1 MSNSWNERW
10 DALADQMAKM
20 TLERYPE
27 MATYLGVHT
36 YDHQVYDYSETARD
50 AEIRALYHFLRE
62 IQSIP
67 REQLTPERA
76 MDHALAEGEIRH
88 RLIDLESWRSWT
100 HDPDTPNS
108 IVVGGAFALAK
119 RSFAPPEE
127 RLKAVI
133 ARLKQA
139 PTVFAHARQQL
150 TEPARVPT
158 EIAIQQVRATVGFFE
173 KSLPAAFREVQNTA
187 LWNEFESVNRQVIDT
202 YRAYAAWLEGEV
214 LPRAEHPFA
223 IGERH
228 YSLRL
233 QWGEGV
239 QLPLEK
245 LIQIGKA
252 ELQRLQDEFTAT
264 AARIDPHRS
273 PREVFDDLAK
283 DHPSAEELIPFTQQM
298 LEELRQ
304 FCIDHEVVTIPS
316 EVRCRVEE
324 TPEFMRELTFASMDT
339 PGPFEEVATEAF
351 YNVTLPAPDWSPQD
365 VEGHLRA
372 FNRYNLT
379 AISIHEAYPGHY
391 VQFLWLKHA
400 PTRLRKMFGSYSNAE
415 GWAHYCEE
423 LFMELGYKADDPRYR
438 LAQLHEALLR
448 ACRYVAGF
456 GMHTQGMSLEAAKQL
471 FVEQG
476 HMEPINAEREAKR
489 GTVDPMYCNYTLGKL
504 LLLKLRED
512 LRRKQGSA
520 FSLRR
525 FHDEYLRAGFP
536 PIPLLREQM
545 VGEAGDVL

>member
-1 MSNSWNERW
+1 MQNGWNERW
-10 DALADQMAKM
+10 DALAERIASM
-20 TLERYPE
+20 TLERFPE
-27 MATYLGVHT
+27 MATYLGVHQ
-36 YDHQVYDYSETARD
+36 YDHQVYDYSEAARD
-50 AEIRALYHFLRE
+50 AEIRALYSFLRE
-62 IQSIP
+62 MQSIP
-67 REQLTPERA
+67 RDQLSPDRA
-76 MDHALAEGEIRH
+76 LDLALAEGEIRH
-88 RLIDLESWRSWT
+88 RLIDLEAWRSWT

-119 RSFAPPEE
+119 RAFAPAEE
-127 RLKAVI
+127 RLQAVI
-133 ARLKQA
+133 SRLKQA
-139 PTVFAHARQQL
+139 PTIFAHARQQL

-173 KSLPAAFREVQNTA
+173 RSLPAAFAEVKDTS
-187 LWNEFESVNRQVIDT
+187 LWNEFEVVNRQVIDT
-202 YRAYAAWLEGEV
+202 YKAYAQWLEEEV
-214 LPRAEHPFA
+214 LPRAEHSFA
-223 IGERH
+223 IGERL

-239 QLPLEK
+239 TLPLDK
-245 LIQIGKA
+245 LMQIGKA
-252 ELQRLQDEFTAT
+252 ELQRLQEEFTAT

-273 PREVFDDLAK
+273 PREVFDEIAQ
-283 DHPSAEELIPFTQQM
+283 DHPGADDLIPFTQQM
-298 LEELRQ
+298 LEDLRQ
-304 FCIDHEVVTIPS
+304 FCIDRDVVTIPS
-316 EVRCRVEE
+316 DVRCRVEE

-351 YNVTLPAPDWSPQD
+351 YNVTLPSPEWSPED
-365 VEGHLRA
+365 IEAHLRA

-400 PTRLRKMFGSYSNAE
+400 PTRLRKMMGSYSNAE

-423 LFMELGYKADDPRYR
+423 LFMELGYGADNPRYR

-456 GMHTQGMSLEAAKQL
+456 GMHTQGMSVEEAKQL
-471 FVEQG
+471 FIEQA

-512 LRRKQGSA
+512 LKRKLGAQ

-525 FHDEYLRAGFP
+525 FHDDYLRAGFP

-545 VGEAGDVL
+545 LGEVGEVL

>member
-1 MSNSWNERW
+1 MSEGWNERW
-10 DALADQMAKM
+10 DALADRLAQM

-27 MATYLGVHT
+27 TATYLGVHT
-36 YDHQVYDYSETARD
+36 YDHQVYDYSAAARD
-50 AEIRALYHFLRE
+50 AEIRALYRFLRE
-62 IQSIP
+62 MQSIP
-67 REQLTPERA
+67 RAQLSPERA
-76 MDHALAEGEIRH
+76 IDHALAEGEIRH
-88 RLIDLESWRSWT
+88 RLVDLESWRSWT

-127 RLKAVI
+127 RLRAVI
-133 ARLKQA
+133 ARLRQA

-150 TEPARVPT
+150 TEPARIPT

-173 KSLPAAFREVQNTA
+173 RSLPAAFSGVQDNT
-187 LWNEFESVNRQVIDT
+187 LWNEFESVCREVVDT
-202 YRAYAAWLEGEV
+202 YHAYAAWLEEEV

-233 QWGEGV
+233 KWGEGV
-239 QLPLEK
+239 EMPLNQLME
-245 LIQIGKA
+245 IGKR
-252 ELQRLQDEFTAT
+252 ELQRLQEEFTAT

-273 PREVFDDLAK
+273 PREVFDDMAK
-283 DHPSAEELIPFTQQM
+283 DHPTAEELIPFTQQM

-304 FCIDHEVVTIPS
+304 FCLDHEVVTIPS
-316 EVRCRVEE
+316 DVRCKVEE

-339 PGPFEEVATEAF
+339 PGPFEEIATEAF
-351 YNVTLPAPDWSPQD
+351 YNVTLPSPDWSPED

-423 LFMELGYKADDPRYR
+423 LLMELGYKAQDPRYR

-456 GMHTQGMSLEAAKQL
+456 GMHTQGMSFEEAKRL

-504 LLLKLRED
+504 LLLKLRQD
-512 LRRKQGSA
+512 LQRKQGSA
-520 FSLRR
+520 FRLRR
-525 FHDEYLRAGFP
+525 FHDEYLQAGFP

-545 VGEAGDVL
+545 LGEVGDVL

>member
-1 MSNSWNERW
+1 MSDNWNARW
-10 DALADQMAKM
+10 DALADRLTQM
-20 TLERYPE
+20 TLQRYPE

-36 YDHQVYDYSETARD
+36 YDHQVYDYSESARD
-50 AEIRALYHFLRE
+50 AEIRALYSFFRE
-62 IQSIP
+62 MQSIP
-67 REQLTPERA
+67 REQLSPERA
-76 MDHALAEGEIRH
+76 LDYALLEGEIRH

-108 IVVGGAFALAK
+108 LVVGGVFVLAK

-127 RLKAVI
+127 RFKAVI

-139 PTVFAHARQQL
+139 PTTFAHARRQL
-150 TEPARVPT
+150 TEPAREPT
-158 EIAIQQVRATVGFFE
+158 EIAIQQVKATIGFYE
-173 KSLPAAFREVQNTA
+173 RSLPAAFREVKDTS
-187 LWNEFESVNRQVIDT
+187 LWNEFEEVNREVIDT
-202 YRAYAAWLEGEV
+202 YRAYAAWLEEEV

-233 QWGEGV
+233 KWGEGV
-239 QLPLEK
+239 EMPLEK
-245 LIQIGKA
+245 LIDIGKR
-252 ELQRLQDEFTAT
+252 ELQRLQEEFVAT
-264 AARIDPHRS
+264 AAQIDPHRS
-273 PREVFDDLAK
+273 PREVFDEIAQ
-283 DHPSAEELIPFTQQM
+283 DHPTAEELIPFTQQM

-304 FCIDHEVVTIPS
+304 FCIDREIVTIPS
-316 EVRCRVEE
+316 DVRCRVEE

-339 PGPFEEVATEAF
+339 PGPFEEVATEAY
-351 YNVTLPAPDWSPQD
+351 YNVTLPAPDWSPED
-365 VEGHLRA
+365 VEAHLRA

-400 PTRLRKMFGSYSNAE
+400 PTRLRKMLGSYSNAE

-423 LFMELGYKADDPRYR
+423 LFMELGYQADDPRYR

-456 GMHTQGMSLEAAKQL
+456 GMHTQGMSLEEAKQL
-471 FVEQG
+471 FIEQG

-504 LLLKLRED
+504 LLLQLRED
-512 LRRKQGSA
+512 LKRKQGDA

-525 FHDEYLRAGFP
+525 FHDEYLQAGFP

-545 VGEAGDVL
+545 LGEVGEVL

>member
-1 MSNSWNERW
+1 MSNEWNARW
-10 DALADQMAKM
+10 DALADRLAKM
-20 TLERYPE
+20 ILERYPE
-27 MATYLGVHT
+27 MATYLGIHT
-36 YDHQVYDYSETARD
+36 YDHQVYDYSQTARD
-50 AEIRALYHFLRE
+50 AEVRALYHFLRE

-67 REQLTPERA
+67 RDQLSPERA
-76 MDHALAEGEIRH
+76 LDHALAEGEIRH

-100 HDPDTPNS
+100 HDPDVPNS
-108 IVVGGAFALAK
+108 LVVGGVFALAK

-133 ARLKQA
+133 SRLKQA
-139 PTVFAHARQQL
+139 PGIFAQACQQL

-158 EIAIQQVRATVGFFE
+158 EIAVQQVKATVGFFE
-173 KSLPAAFREVQNTA
+173 RSLPAAFRSVQDST
-187 LWNEFESVNRQVIDT
+187 LWNQFEEANRAVIAT
-202 YRAYAAWLEGEV
+202 YRAYAAWLEEEV

-233 QWGEGV
+233 KWGEGV
-239 QLPLEK
+239 DMPLDR
-245 LIQIGKA
+245 LFQIGKA
-252 ELQRLQDEFTAT
+252 ELQRLQEEFTAT

-273 PREVFDDLAK
+273 PREVFDDLAQ
-283 DHPSAEELIPFTQQM
+283 DHPSADELLPFTQQM

-304 FCIDHEVVTIPS
+304 FCIDHDVVTIPS
-316 EVRCRVEE
+316 DVRCQVEE

-339 PGPFEEVATEAF
+339 PGPFEEVATEAY
-351 YNVTLPAPDWSPQD
+351 YNITLPAPDWSPED

-400 PTRLRKMFGSYSNAE
+400 PTRLRKIFGSYSNAE

-423 LFMELGYKADDPRYR
+423 LFMELGYRADDPRYR

-456 GMHTQGMSLEAAKQL
+456 GMHTQGMSVEEARQL
-471 FVEQG
+471 FIEQA
-476 HMEPINAEREAKR
+476 HMEPVNADREAKR

-504 LLLKLRED
+504 LLLRLRED
-512 LRRKQGSA
+512 VKRRQGAS

-525 FHDEYLRAGFP
+525 FHDEYLQAGFP

-545 VGEAGDVL
+545 LGEVGEVL

>member
-1 MSNSWNERW
+1 MSHSWNERW
-10 DALADQMAKM
+10 DALADRMANM

-36 YDHQVYDYSETARD
+36 YDHQVYDYSEPARD
-50 AEIRALYHFLRE
+50 AEIRALYNLLRE

-173 KSLPAAFREVQNTA
+173 RSLPAAFREVQHTA
-187 LWNEFESVNRQVIDT
+187 LWNEFETVNRQVIDT
-202 YRAYAAWLEGEV
+202 YRAYAAWLEEV

-252 ELQRLQDEFTAT
+252 ELQRLQEEFTAT

-316 EVRCRVEE
+316 DVRCKVEE

-351 YNVTLPAPDWSPQD
+351 YNVTLPAPDWSPED
-365 VEGHLRA
+365 IEGHLRA

-400 PTRLRKMFGSYSNAE
+400 PTRLRKIFGSYSNAE

-423 LFMELGYKADDPRYR
+423 LFMELGYKAEDPRYR

-456 GMHTQGMSLEAAKQL
+456 GMHTQGMSLEEAKQL

-545 VGEAGDVL
+545 LGERGEVL

>member
-1 MSNSWNERW
+1 MTNNWNERW
-10 DALADQMAKM
+10 DALADRLAQM

-36 YDHQVYDYSETARD
+36 YDHHVYDNSETARV
-50 AEIRALYHFLRE
+50 AEIRALYSLLRE

-67 REQLTPERA
+67 REQLSPERA
-76 MDHALAEGEIRH
+76 LDHALAESEIQH
-88 RLIDLESWRSWT
+88 RLIDLEAWRSWT
-100 HDPDTPNS
+100 HDPDVPNS
-108 IVVGGAFALAK
+108 IVVGGVFALAK
-119 RSFAPPEE
+119 RSFALPEE

-133 ARLKQA
+133 SRLKQA
-139 PTVFAHARQQL
+139 PVVFEHARRQL
-150 TEPARVPT
+150 SEPARVPT
-158 EIAIQQVRATVGFFE
+158 EIAIQQVKATIGFFE
-173 KSLPAAFREVQNTA
+173 QSLPAAFREVTDTK
-187 LWNEFESVNRQVIDT
+187 LWNEFEEANRAAIDT
-202 YRAYAAWLEGEV
+202 YRAYAAWLEEEV
-214 LPRAEHPFA
+214 LPRAQHPFA
-223 IGERH
+223 IGERL

-233 QWGEGV
+233 KWGEGV
-239 QLPLEK
+239 EMPLDK
-245 LIQIGKA
+245 LIDIGKR
-252 ELQRLQDEFTAT
+252 ELQRLQEEFTKT
-264 AARIDPHRS
+264 AARIDATRS
-273 PREVFDDLAK
+273 PREVFDEMAK
-283 DHPSAEELIPFTQQM
+283 DHPAADQLIPFTQQM

-304 FCIDHEVVTIPS
+304 FCIDREVVTIPS
-316 EVRCRVEE
+316 DVRCRVEE

-351 YNVTLPAPDWSPQD
+351 YNITLPAPDWSPED

-400 PTRLRKMFGSYSNAE
+400 PTRLRKMLGSYSNAE

-423 LFMELGYKADDPRYR
+423 LFMELGYKAEDPRYR

-456 GMHTQGMSLEAAKQL
+456 GMHTQGMSVDEAKQL
-471 FVEQG
+471 FVEQA

-512 LRRKQGSA
+512 LKRKQDAA
-520 FSLRR
+520 FNLRQ
-525 FHDEYLRAGFP
+525 FHDNYLKAGFP

-545 VGEAGDVL
+545 LGEVGEVL

>member
-1 MSNSWNERW
+1 MSNGWNERW
-10 DALADQMAKM
+10 DALAERLAKM

-67 REQLTPERA
+67 REQLSPERA
-76 MDHALAEGEIRH
+76 LDHALAEGEIRH

-108 IVVGGAFALAK
+108 VVVGGVFALAK

-133 ARLKQA
+133 SRLRQA

-173 KSLPAAFREVQNTA
+173 RSLPAAFSSVQDSVI
-187 LWNEFESVNRQVIDT
+187 WNQFEEANRAVIDT
-202 YRAYAAWLEGEV
+202 YRAYAAWLEEEV

-233 QWGEGV
+233 KWGEGV
-239 QLPLEK
+239 DLPLAK
-245 LIQIGKA
+245 LIEIGKA
-252 ELQRLQDEFTAT
+252 ELQRLQEEFTAT

-273 PREVFDDLAK
+273 PREVFDEMAK
-283 DHPSAEELIPFTQQM
+283 DHPNAEELIPFTQQM

-304 FCIDHEVVTIPS
+304 FCVDRDVVTIPS
-316 EVRCRVEE
+316 EVRCQVEE

-339 PGPFEEVATEAF
+339 PGPFEEVATEAY
-351 YNVTLPAPDWSPQD
+351 YNVTLPSPDWSAED

-379 AISIHEAYPGHY
+379 CISIHEAYPGHY
-391 VQFLWLKHA
+391 VQFLWLKRA
-400 PTRLRKMFGSYSNAE
+400 PTRLRKMLGSYSNAE

-423 LFMELGYKADDPRYR
+423 LFMELGFRAEDPRYR

-456 GMHTQGMSLEAAKQL
+456 GMHTQGMSLEEAKQL
-471 FVEQG
+471 FIEQG

-512 LRRKQGSA
+512 LKRQQGAS

-525 FHDEYLRAGFP
+525 FHDEYLQAGFP

-545 VGEAGDVL
+545 LGEVGEVL

>member
-1 MSNSWNERW
+1 MQNGWNERW
-10 DALADQMAKM
+10 DALAERIASM
-20 TLERYPE
+20 TLERFPE
-27 MATYLGVHT
+27 MATYLGVHQ
-36 YDHQVYDYSETARD
+36 YDHQVYDYSEAARD
-50 AEIRALYHFLRE
+50 AEIRALYSFLRE
-62 IQSIP
+62 MQSIP
-67 REQLTPERA
+67 RDQLSPDRA
-76 MDHALAEGEIRH
+76 LDLALAEGEIRH
-88 RLIDLESWRSWT
+88 RLVDLEAWRSWT

-119 RSFAPPEE
+119 RAFAPAEE
-127 RLKAVI
+127 RLRAVI
-133 ARLKQA
+133 SRLKQA
-139 PTVFAHARQQL
+139 PTIFAHARQQL

-173 KSLPAAFREVQNTA
+173 RSLPAAFAEVKDTS
-187 LWNEFESVNRQVIDT
+187 LWNEFEVVNRQVIDT
-202 YRAYAAWLEGEV
+202 YNAYAQWLEEEV
-214 LPRAEHPFA
+214 LPRAEHSFA
-223 IGERH
+223 IGERL

-239 QLPLEK
+239 TLPLDK
-245 LIQIGKA
+245 LMQIGKA
-252 ELQRLQDEFTAT
+252 ELQRLQEEFTAT

-273 PREVFDDLAK
+273 PREVFDEIAQ
-283 DHPSAEELIPFTQQM
+283 DHPGADDLIPFTQQM
-298 LEELRQ
+298 LEDLRQ
-304 FCIDHEVVTIPS
+304 FCIERDVVTIPS
-316 EVRCRVEE
+316 DVRCRVEE

-351 YNVTLPAPDWSPQD
+351 YNVTLPSPEWSPED
-365 VEGHLRA
+365 IEAHLRA

-400 PTRLRKMFGSYSNAE
+400 PTRLRKMMGSYSNAE

-423 LFMELGYKADDPRYR
+423 LFMELGYGADNPRYR

-456 GMHTQGMSLEAAKQL
+456 GMHTQGMSVEEAKQL
-471 FVEQG
+471 FIEQA

-512 LRRKQGSA
+512 LKRKLGAQ

-525 FHDEYLRAGFP
+525 FHDDYLRAGFP

-545 VGEAGDVL
+545 LGEVGEVL

>member
-1 MSNSWNERW
+1 MSEGWNERW
-10 DALADQMAKM
+10 DALADRLAQM

-27 MATYLGVHT
+27 TATYLGVHT
-36 YDHQVYDYSETARD
+36 YDHQVYDYSAAARD
-50 AEIRALYHFLRE
+50 AEIRALYRFLRE
-62 IQSIP
+62 MQSIP
-67 REQLTPERA
+67 RAQLSPERA
-76 MDHALAEGEIRH
+76 IDHALAEGEIRH
-88 RLIDLESWRSWT
+88 RLVDLESWRSWT

-127 RLKAVI
+127 RLRAVI
-133 ARLKQA
+133 ARLRQA

-150 TEPARVPT
+150 TEPARIPT

-173 KSLPAAFREVQNTA
+173 RSLPAAFSGVQDNT
-187 LWNEFESVNRQVIDT
+187 LWNEFESVCREVVDT
-202 YRAYAAWLEGEV
+202 YHAYAAWLEEEV

-233 QWGEGV
+233 KSGEGV
-239 QLPLEK
+239 EMPLNQLME
-245 LIQIGKA
+245 IGKR
-252 ELQRLQDEFTAT
+252 ELQRLQEEFTAT

-273 PREVFDDLAK
+273 PREVFDDMAK
-283 DHPSAEELIPFTQQM
+283 DHPTAEELIPFAQQM
-298 LEELRQ
+298 LEELCQ
-304 FCIDHEVVTIPS
+304 FCLDHEVVTIPS
-316 EVRCRVEE
+316 DVRCTVEE

-339 PGPFEEVATEAF
+339 PGPFEEIATEAF
-351 YNVTLPAPDWSPQD
+351 YNVTLPSPDWSPED

-423 LFMELGYKADDPRYR
+423 LLMELGYKAQDPRYR

-456 GMHTQGMSLEAAKQL
+456 GMHTQGMSFEEAKRL

-504 LLLKLRED
+504 LLLKLRQD
-512 LRRKQGSA
+512 LQRKQGSA
-520 FSLRR
+520 FRLRR
-525 FHDEYLRAGFP
+525 FHDEYLQAGFP
-536 PIPLLREQM
+536 PIPLLRERM
-545 VGEAGDVL
+545 LGEVGDVL

>member
-1 MSNSWNERW
+1 MSNSWNDRW
-10 DALADQMAKM
+10 DALADRMVKM

-133 ARLKQA
+133 ARLEQA
-139 PTVFAHARQQL
+139 PTVFAHACQQL

-158 EIAIQQVRATVGFFE
+158 QIAIQQVRATVGFFE
-173 KSLPAAFREVQNTA
+173 RSLPAAFHGVQDTA
-187 LWNEFESVNRQVIDT
+187 LWNEFGSVNRQVIDT
-202 YRAYAAWLEGEV
+202 YRAYAAWLEEEV

-252 ELQRLQDEFTAT
+252 ELQRLQEEFIAT

-304 FCIDHEVVTIPS
+304 FCIDREVVTIPS
-316 EVRCRVEE
+316 DVRCKVEE

-351 YNVTLPAPDWSPQD
+351 YNVTLPSPDWSPEN

-423 LFMELGYKADDPRYR
+423 LFMELGYKAEDPRYR

-456 GMHTQGMSLEAAKQL
+456 GMHTQGMSLEEAKQL

-520 FSLRR
+520 FKLRR

-545 VGEAGDVL
+545 LGDRDGVL

>member
-10 DALADQMAKM
+10 DALADRMANM

-27 MATYLGVHT
+27 MATFLGVHT
-36 YDHQVYDYSETARD
+36 YDHHVYDYSEPARD

-173 KSLPAAFREVQNTA
+173 RSLPAAFREVQHTA

-202 YRAYAAWLEGEV
+202 YHAYATWLEEEV

-239 QLPLEK
+239 QLPLER

-252 ELQRLQDEFTAT
+252 ELQRLQEEFTTT

-283 DHPSAEELIPFTQQM
+283 DHPSAEELIPFVQQM

-304 FCIDHEVVTIPS
+304 FCIDREVVTIPS
-316 EVRCRVEE
+316 DVRCKVEE

-351 YNVTLPAPDWSPQD
+351 YNVTLPSPDWSPED

-400 PTRLRKMFGSYSNAE
+400 PTRLRKIFGSYSNAE

-456 GMHTQGMSLEAAKQL
+456 GMHTQDMSIEEAKQL

-512 LRRKQGSA
+512 LKRKQGSA

-545 VGEAGDVL
+545 LGDRDEVL

>member
-1 MSNSWNERW
+1 MPNRWSEQW
-10 DALADQMAKM
+10 DAIADKMVKM

-27 MATYLGVHT
+27 MATYLGVHD
-36 YDHQVYDYSETARD
+36 YDHQVYDYSEAARN
-50 AEIRALYHFLRE
+50 AEIRALYSLLHD
-62 IQSIP
+62 IQAIP
-67 REQLTPERA
+67 RGQLDPDRA
-76 MDHALAEGEIRH
+76 LDHALAEWEIRH

-100 HDPDTPNS
+100 HDPDVPNS
-108 IVVGGAFALAK
+108 VVVSGAFGLAK

-139 PTVFAHARQQL
+139 PEVFAQARKQL
-150 TEPARVPT
+150 TEPSRLPT
-158 EIAIQQVRATVGFFE
+158 EIAIHQIRATVGFFE
-173 KSLPAAFREVQNTA
+173 KSLPAAFSMVTDTA
-187 LWNEFESVNRQVIDT
+187 LWNAFEEVNRRVVET
-202 YRAYAAWLEGEV
+202 YHAYAQWLEEEV

-228 YSLRL
+228 YTLRL
-233 QWGEGV
+233 KWGEGV
-239 QLPLEK
+239 DLPLQQLLEK
-245 LIQIGKA
+245 GQE
-252 ELQRLQDEFTAT
+252 ELQRLQEAFTAT
-264 AARIDPHRS
+264 AAQIDPHRS
-273 PREVFDDLAK
+273 PREVFEEIAQQ
-283 DHPSAEELIPFTQQM
+283 HPRADELIPYTQQL

-304 FCIDHEVVTIPS
+304 FCIEREVVTIPS
-316 EVRCRVEE
+316 EVRCKVEE

-339 PGPFEEVATEAF
+339 PGPFEEVATEAY
-351 YNVTLPAPDWSPQD
+351 YNVTLPDPAWSPEEI
-365 VEGHLRA
+365 EGHLRA

-400 PTRLRKMFGSYSNAE
+400 PTRLRKVFGSYSNAE

-423 LFMELGYKADDPRYR
+423 LMMELGYRADDPRYR

-456 GMHTQGMSLEAAKQL
+456 GMHTQGMSVEEAKEL
-471 FVEQG
+471 FIQQA

-489 GTVDPMYCNYTLGKL
+489 GTVDPMYCNYTLGKM
-504 LLLKLRED
+504 LLLKLRDD
-512 LRRKQGSA
+512 LKRKQGA
-520 FSLRR
+520 NFSLRA
-525 FHDEYLRAGFP
+525 FHDTYLKAGFP

-545 VGEAGDVL
+545 LGEIGTVL

>member
-1 MSNSWNERW
+1 MSHSWNERW
-10 DALADQMAKM
+10 DALADRMANM

-36 YDHQVYDYSETARD
+36 YDHQVYDYSEPARD
-50 AEIRALYHFLRE
+50 AEIRALYNLLRE

-173 KSLPAAFREVQNTA
+173 RSLPAAFREVQHTA
-187 LWNEFESVNRQVIDT
+187 LWNEFETVNRQVIDT
-202 YRAYAAWLEGEV
+202 YRAYAAWLEEEV

-239 QLPLEK
+239 QLPLV
-245 LIQIGKA
+245 GKA
-252 ELQRLQDEFTAT
+252 ELQRLQEEFTAT

-316 EVRCRVEE
+316 DVRCKVEE

-351 YNVTLPAPDWSPQD
+351 YNVTLPAPDWSPED
-365 VEGHLRA
+365 IEGHLRA

-400 PTRLRKMFGSYSNAE
+400 PTRLRKIFGSYSNAE

-423 LFMELGYKADDPRYR
+423 LFMELGYKAEDPRYR

-456 GMHTQGMSLEAAKQL
+456 GMHTQGMSLEEAKQL

-545 VGEAGDVL
+545 LGERGEVL